1 MPSNEPRVNAPAGEK
16 TTPSAPGNGSG
27 AAVGNGS
34 GAAAGNGGPGGG
46 TGSTTL
52 QAVKTV
58 TVAASVESALAA
70 VQQQL
75 EREAEKVRLVP
86 VESAP
91 LPTPAPAPPVL
102 RVREVTPVVVEPAS
116 DYDDEDLEA
125 EFWNEPR
132 RRPTQRKVDPKLLTR
147 EERKALGKLKA
158 RKVRRIVRH
167 VSPWSV
173 FKFSIFFYLC
183 VWLILMVAG
192 VILWKLSQ
200 TAGVIENFE
209 KFYAKAAGEKSFE
222 IDGRSLFRAGST
234 AGAILVFAA
243 TAFTVLMSV
252 LFNLITDLTGGI
264 RMTVIELESTRRTVR
279 RRAGSEG
286 LRSRAKL
293 DDQELERAKRSRAR
307 HNGTKQVA
315 ATSSGAVAKTSPRA
329 ASDVVASST
338 SSPTTS
344 EVVPEPRRRPD
355 AKAADAAGST
365 TGSRSTSR

>member
-34 GAAAGNGGPGGG
+34 GAATGNGGPGG

-52 QAVKTV
+52 QTVKTV

-86 VESAP
+86 VEPAP
-91 LPTPAPAPPVL
+91 LPTPAPAPPAL

-264 RMTVIELESTRRTVR
+264 RLTVIELESTRRTVR
-279 RRAGSEG
+279 RRAGSER

-293 DDQELERAKRSRAR
+293 DDQELERAERSRSR
-307 HNGTKQVA
+307 RNGTKQVA
-315 ATSSGAVAKTSPRA
+315 ATSSGVVAKTAPRA
-329 ASDVVASST
+329 ASDAVASST

-355 AKAADAAGST
+355 AKAADSATST
-365 TGSRSTSR
+365 SSSRSTSR